1 MKTTSVKKVVVLLMF
16 VSLLAVSCLKSQ
28 QNANAP
34 SAPNAP
40 TAKLAVAPGCGPVTF
55 TIDPKSNTPPWIPPT
70 DIPGGAGSANLQS
83 ASVFAWQE
91 FIALN
96 WPAVPQ
102 TGQLNTRDQP
112 DPNAIFGDPKYSGP
126 LVWHTYRHKSE
137 IFPGTLTLPSP
148 PPHGYVNDPSKY
160 YGYDQQ
166 PQYIYTPNATA
177 DPSMQQWIIPNSG
190 QIPPFNGT
198 PSTTTPWI
206 NLDEQSE
213 IGLDTMYA
221 GNAPTDPF
229 PMQQILFLAKAN
241 RAEYAYV
248 AANGWW
254 TQQTDAAGNIT
265 FPPISATENYISS
278 VAKNPQQY
286 VDPPPGSTTQP
297 GPANQLISFPNN
309 TIEVKSGWRQLT
321 PKEAGSGRFYTTTV
335 RYYNAHADGPQA
347 GQVGYVDAVWGLVAL
362 HIIQKTPTAPYFI
375 YATFSQADNLLDS
388 NGNRIED
395 ENGNL
400 LGNNGAN
407 DPLTP
412 NVTSQNAT
420 PTSIQVLSPPTSP
433 VTSPGSQV
441 YFVNTPTTPPPP
453 PTTQGIITLN
463 RREHNIPQCIID
475 VNTAAHAAI
484 VNYSQQHNITNSVW
498 QYYKLVNV
506 QYQPY
511 DKPAGTTYT
520 GAAGG
525 PDPSTYYQ
533 ANEMVETDYNLQ
545 VFSGRFQPDVPGRNV
560 QKLITDYNN
569 DGTPFHNTYY
579 STYAPGSGKAA
590 NMGGCMGCHANAQVA
605 GSDFSFILLGGPVQA
620 PEVATGHQSTSAIG
634 IAKFHKLLLRK

>member
-28 QNANAP
+28 QNAPN
-34 SAPNAP
+34 APNAP
-40 TAKLAVAPGCGPVTF
+40 TAKQAVAPGCGPVTF

-70 DIPGGAGSANLQS
+70 DIAGGAGSANLQS

-229 PMQQILFLAKAN
+229 PMQ
-241 RAEYAYV
+241 
-248 AANGWW
+248 
-254 TQQTDAAGNIT
+254 
-265 FPPISATENYISS
+265 
-278 VAKNPQQY
+278 
-286 VDPPPGSTTQP
+286 
-297 GPANQLISFPNN
+297 
-309 TIEVKSGWRQLT
+309 
-321 PKEAGSGRFYTTTV
+321 
-335 RYYNAHADGPQA
+335 
-347 GQVGYVDAVWGLVAL
+347 
-362 HIIQKTPTAPYFI
+362 
-375 YATFSQADNLLDS
+375 
-388 NGNRIED
+388 
-395 ENGNL
+395 
-400 LGNNGAN
+400 
-407 DPLTP
+407 
-412 NVTSQNAT
+412 
-420 PTSIQVLSPPTSP
+420 
-433 VTSPGSQV
+433 
-441 YFVNTPTTPPPP
+441 
-453 PTTQGIITLN
+453 
-463 RREHNIPQCIID
+463 
-475 VNTAAHAAI
+475 
-484 VNYSQQHNITNSVW
+484 
-498 QYYKLVNV
+498 
-506 QYQPY
+506 
-511 DKPAGTTYT
+511 
-520 GAAGG
+520 
-525 PDPSTYYQ
+525 
-533 ANEMVETDYNLQ
+533 
-545 VFSGRFQPDVPGRNV
+545 
-560 QKLITDYNN
+560 
-569 DGTPFHNTYY
+569 
-579 STYAPGSGKAA
+579 
-590 NMGGCMGCHANAQVA
+590 
-605 GSDFSFILLGGPVQA
+605 
-620 PEVATGHQSTSAIG
+620 
-634 IAKFHKLLLRK
+634 